1 MGLRDFCV
9 PILGM
14 DTLVIAR
21 RGVWLAILCACLNRF
36 LLAFIY
42 LRKDAIP
49 SLEILKTTCF

>member
-1 MGLRDFCV
+1 
-9 PILGM
+9 
-14 DTLVIAR
+14 VIAR
-21 RGVWLAILCACLNRF
+21 KGVWLAILCACLNRF